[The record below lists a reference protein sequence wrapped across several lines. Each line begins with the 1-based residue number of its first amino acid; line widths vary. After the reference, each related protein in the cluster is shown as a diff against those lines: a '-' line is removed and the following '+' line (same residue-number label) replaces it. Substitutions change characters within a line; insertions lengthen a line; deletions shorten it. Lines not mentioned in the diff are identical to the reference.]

1 MCIRDSAKLAGL
13 PTKVIERAKNVLEKL
28 EKYEL
33 AVFADEKKEGLARA
47 AGGRLAAQYSLFAV
61 TNENAIDEL
70 RNTDV
75 NSLSADE
82 SKELLAR
89 IRDKII

>member
-1 MCIRDSAKLAGL
+1 MLKFYWLIMHGSSKPAKPKA
-13 PTKVIERAKNVLEKL
+13 PRNRTIELEPG
-28 EKYEL
+28 EAE
-33 AVFADEKKEGLARA
+33 
-47 AGGRLAAQYSLFAV
+47 SLRSSLLFDAHG
-61 TNENAIDEL
+61 TIDEL